1 MVTTDS
7 ERNLMVTRQL
17 AEWVSSLSYN
27 DLPQSAVMKAKS
39 VLFDCLGASIFTGCR
54 KQWGKVI
61 AEYASIHG
69 GGQPEATIIAS
80 GGRKTL
86 AVQAALANGTL
97 AEGFE
102 LGDVHPGTATRPFPM
117 ILPAVLALGEA
128 RRRPGKAL
136 IEAIVAGYEVNT
148 RIAVAIAISQRGRP
162 MLSRGLYVPSLVGTF
177 GGAAGA
183 GKVIGLP
190 AREMTWTLGIAGALT
205 GGYFQGHEEGAWTRR
220 LNGGM
225 TPSRG
230 VTAAL
235 LGERGFVGPE
245 RPLEGEYGFYRV
257 FANGEYDP
265 QVLIEGLGKSYK
277 IEETWLKTYPMNS
290 TLHSPTEA
298 LLSIIKVNGL
308 RYADISEIKASF
320 LEYVPILSKKEVKT
334 VVSAQ
339 FSLPFALAVAAV
351 RGKVTVDEFEDDVL
365 TDPEV
370 LAMIQRVNCA
380 YDAEL
385 IQRAGLGSQP
395 GRVTVIMRDGRSFI
409 EEVLYP
415 KGHPKNPMNVAELK
429 AKFRGLTTG
438 FVTES
443 DCERIYDL
451 VMDLENADDIAP
463 IMKLCGA
470 PCAK

>member
-1 MVTTDS
+1 MS
-7 ERNLMVTRQL
+7 TREL
-17 AEWVSSLSYN
+17 AQWVSSLSYD
-27 DLPQSAVMKAKS
+27 DLPASTVMKAKS
-39 VLFDCLGASIFTGCR
+39 VVFDCLGASIFTGCR

-86 AVQAALANGTL
+86 ASQAALANGTM

-117 ILPAVLALGEA
+117 ILPAAIALAEA

-148 RIAVAIAISQRGRP
+148 RIATAVAISQRGRP

-177 GGAAGA
+177 GGTAAA

-190 AREMTWTLGIAGALT
+190 AREMTWALGIAGALT

-265 QVLIEGLGKSYK
+265 QVLVEGLGDSYK
-277 IEETWLKTYPMNS
+277 IEETWLKFYPMNS
-290 TLHSPTEA
+290 TLHSSAEA
-298 LLSIIKVNGL
+298 LLSIMKANGL
-308 RYADISEIKASF
+308 RHADIAEIKASF

-339 FSLPFALAVAAV
+339 FSMPFALAAAAV
-351 RGKVTVDEFEDDVL
+351 RGKVTVDEFEDEVL

-370 LAMIQRVNCA
+370 LAMIQRVNGA

-385 IQRAGLGSQP
+385 VQRAGLGSQP
-395 GRVTVIMRDGRSFI
+395 GRVTVIMRNGRSFT

-415 KGHPKNPMNVAELK
+415 KGHARNPMSADELK
-429 AKFRGLTTG
+429 AKFRGLTAG
-438 FVTES
+438 FVS
-443 DCERIYDL
+443 DTDRERIFEL
-451 VMDLENADDIAP
+451 VMDLDNAADIAP

-470 PCAK
+470 PHPG

>member
-1 MVTTDS
+1 MGTP
-7 ERNLMVTRQL
+7 EL
-17 AEWVSSLSYN
+17 AEWVSSLGYN
-27 DLPQSAVMKAKS
+27 DLPQSTVMKAKS
-39 VLFDCLGASIFTGCR
+39 VVFDCLAASIFTGCR

-61 AEYASIHG
+61 VEHASING

-86 AVQAALANGTL
+86 AVQAALANGTM

-102 LGDVHPGTATRPFPM
+102 LGDVHPGSATRPFPM
-117 ILPAVLALGEA
+117 IVPAALALAEA
-128 RRRPGKAL
+128 RQRPGKAL

-148 RIAVAIAISQRGRP
+148 RIAMAVGRAQLGRP

-177 GGAAGA
+177 GGAAAA

-190 AREMTWTLGIAGALT
+190 GKEMTWALGIAGALT

-235 LGERGFVGPE
+235 LAERGFVGPE

-257 FANGEYDP
+257 FANGDYDP
-265 QVLIEGLGKSYK
+265 NVLIKDLGKSYK
-277 IEETWLKTYPMNS
+277 IEETWLKFYPMNS
-290 TLHSPTEA
+290 TLHSSAEA
-298 LLSIIKVNGL
+298 LLSILKSNGI
-308 RYADISEIKASF
+308 RHADVSEIKAAF

-339 FSLPFALAVAAV
+339 FSMPFALSVAAV
-351 RGKVTVDEFEDDVL
+351 RGRITVDEFEEAVL
-365 TDPEV
+365 SDPEV
-370 LAMIQRVNCA
+370 LAMIPRVNCA

-385 IQRAGLGSQP
+385 VERAGLGSQP
-395 GRVTVIMRDGRSFI
+395 GRVTVITRDGRNFT

-415 KGHPKNPMNVAELK
+415 KGHAKNPMSVDEHK
-429 AKFRGLTTG
+429 TKFRRLTAG

-451 VMDLENADDIAP
+451 VMDLENAADITP
-463 IMKLCGA
+463 IMRLCGA
-470 PCAK
+470 PHAN

>member
-1 MVTTDS
+1 MS
-7 ERNLMVTRQL
+7 TREL
-17 AEWVSSLSYN
+17 AEWVSSLSYD
-27 DLPQSAVMKAKS
+27 DLPESTILKAKS
-39 VLFDCLGASIFTGCR
+39 VVFDCLGASIFTGCR
-54 KQWGKVI
+54 KQWGKTI

-86 AVQAALANGTL
+86 ASQAALANGTM

-117 ILPAVLALGEA
+117 ILPAALALAET
-128 RRRPGKAL
+128 RKRCGKAL

-148 RIAVAIAISQRGRP
+148 RIATAIAISQRGRP
-162 MLSRGLYVPSLVGTF
+162 MLSRGLYVPSLIGTF
-177 GGAAGA
+177 GGTAAA

-190 AREMTWTLGIAGALT
+190 VKEMTWAFGIAGALT

-225 TPSRG
+225 TPSRA

-265 QVLIEGLGKSYK
+265 QVLVDGLGQSYK

-290 TLHSPTEA
+290 TLHSSAEA
-298 LLSIIKVNGL
+298 LLTLIKANGL
-308 RYADISEIKASF
+308 RHADIAEIKASF
-320 LEYVPILSKKEVKT
+320 LEYVPILSKKDVKT

-339 FSLPFALAVAAV
+339 FSMPFALAVAAV
-351 RGKVTVDEFEDDVL
+351 RGKVTVDEFEEKVL
-365 TDPEV
+365 TDTDV

-385 IQRAGLGSQP
+385 VARAGLGSQP
-395 GRVTVIMRDGRSFI
+395 GRVTVTMRDGRSFTQ
-409 EEVLYP
+409 EVLYP
-415 KGHPKNPMNVAELK
+415 KGHPKNPMNVDELK
-429 AKFRGLTTG
+429 AKFKGLTAG
-438 FVTES
+438 FVSET
-443 DCERIYDL
+443 DCDRIYDL
-451 VMDLENADDIAP
+451 VINLDTASDIAP
-463 IMKLCGA
+463 IMELCGA
-470 PCAK
+470 PHPERPVRAT

>member
-1 MVTTDS
+1 MS
-7 ERNLMVTRQL
+7 TREL
-17 AEWVSSLSYN
+17 AEWVSSLSY
-27 DLPQSAVMKAKS
+27 DALPQSTVAKAKT

-54 KQWGKVI
+54 KQWGKTI
-61 AEYASIHG
+61 AEYAAIHG
-69 GGQPEATIIAS
+69 GGQAESTIIAS

-86 AVQAALANGTL
+86 ASQAALANGTM

-117 ILPAVLALGEA
+117 ILPAALALAEA

-148 RIAVAIAISQRGRP
+148 RIATAVAISQRGRP

-177 GGAAGA
+177 GGAAAA
-183 GKVIGLP
+183 GKVIGLSGQQ
-190 AREMTWTLGIAGALT
+190 MTWTLGIAGALT

-230 VTAAL
+230 VAAAL

-257 FANGEYDP
+257 FANNEYDLK
-265 QVLIEGLGKSYK
+265 VLTEGLGESYK
-277 IEETWLKTYPMNS
+277 IEETWLKTFPMNS
-290 TLHSPTEA
+290 TLHSSAEA
-298 LLSIIKVNGL
+298 LLSIMKANEL
-308 RYADISEIKASF
+308 RHADIAEIKASF
-320 LEYVPILSKKEVKT
+320 LEYVPILSKKEVKA

-339 FSLPFALAVAAV
+339 FSMPYVLAVASV
-351 RGKVTVDEFEDDVL
+351 RGKVTVEEFEDSML
-365 TDPEV
+365 EDPQV

-385 IQRAGLGSQP
+385 VQRAGLGSQP
-395 GRVTVIMRDGRSFI
+395 GRVTVTMRDGRTFTK
-409 EEVLYP
+409 EVLYP
-415 KGHPKNPMNVAELK
+415 KGHAKNPMSPEELK
-429 AKFRGLTTG
+429 AKFRGLTAG
-438 FVTES
+438 FVS
-443 DCERIYDL
+443 RADGDRIYDL
-451 VMDLENADDIAP
+451 VMDLENAADITP
-463 IMKLCGA
+463 IMALAGA
-470 PCAK
+470 PHP

>member
-1 MVTTDS
+1 M
-7 ERNLMVTRQL
+7 ETREL
-17 AEWVSSLSYN
+17 AEWVSALSY
-27 DLPQSAVMKAKS
+27 DELPASTVKKAKT

-54 KQWGKVI
+54 KQWGKVM
-61 AEYASIHG
+61 AEYAAIHG

-86 AVQAALANGTL
+86 AVQAALANGTM

-117 ILPAVLALGEA
+117 ILPAAIALAEA

-148 RIAVAIAISQRGRP
+148 RIATAVAISQRGRP

-177 GGAAGA
+177 GGAAAA

-190 AREMTWTLGIAGALT
+190 PKEMTWTLGIAGALT
-205 GGYFQGHEEGAWTRR
+205 GGYFQGHDEGAWTRR

-225 TPSRG
+225 APARG
-230 VTAAL
+230 LTAAL

-257 FANGEYDP
+257 FSNGEYDRH
-265 QVLIEGLGKSYK
+265 VLVEDLGKAYK
-277 IEETWLKTYPMNS
+277 IEETWLKSYPMNS
-290 TLHSPTEA
+290 TLHSSAEA
-298 LLSIIKVNGL
+298 LLSIMRTNRL
-308 RYADISEIKASF
+308 RHSDIAEINASF
-320 LEYVPILSKKEVKT
+320 LEYVPILSKKEVKA

-339 FSLPFALAVAAV
+339 FSMPYALSVAAV
-351 RGKVTVDEFEDDVL
+351 RGKVTVEEFEDDVL
-365 TDPEV
+365 RDPEV
-370 LAMIQRVNCA
+370 LAMFQRVNSK

-385 IQRAGLGSQP
+385 VQRAGLGSQP
-395 GRVTVIMRDGRSFI
+395 GRVTVVLNDGRSFT

-415 KGHPKNPMNVAELK
+415 KGHPKNLMTEEELK
-429 AKFRGLTTG
+429 AKFRGLTAG
-438 FVTES
+438 FLDDS
-443 DCERIYDL
+443 DCERIYRL
-451 VMDLENADDIAP
+451 VMDLENAADISP
-463 IMKLCGA
+463 IMQLCGA
-470 PCAK
+470 PRSE

>member
-1 MVTTDS
+1 MG
-7 ERNLMVTRQL
+7 TREL
-17 AEWVSSLSYN
+17 AEWVSSLSYD
-27 DLPQSAVMKAKS
+27 DLPESTVMKAKF
-39 VLFDCLGASIFTGCR
+39 VVFDCLGASIFTGCR
-54 KQWGKVI
+54 KQWGNVI
-61 AEYASIHG
+61 AEYASMHG

-86 AVQAALANGTL
+86 AAQAALANGTM

-117 ILPAVLALGEA
+117 ILPAALAVAEA
-128 RRRPGKAL
+128 RRRPGKVL

-148 RIAVAIAISQRGRP
+148 RIATAVAISQRGRP

-177 GGAAGA
+177 GGTAAA

-190 AREMTWTLGIAGALT
+190 AREMTWAFGIAGALT

-225 TPSRG
+225 TSSRG
-230 VTAAL
+230 VIAAL

-265 QVLIEGLGKSYK
+265 HVLIEGLGESYK
-277 IEETWLKTYPMNS
+277 IEETWLKSYPMNS
-290 TLHSPTEA
+290 TLHSSAEA
-298 LLSIIKVNGL
+298 LLSIMKVNGL
-308 RYADISEIKASF
+308 HYADIAEIKASF
-320 LEYVPILSKKEVKT
+320 LEYVPILSKRDVKT
-334 VVSAQ
+334 IVSAQ
-339 FSLPFALAVAAV
+339 FSMPFALAVAAV
-351 RGKVTVDEFEDDVL
+351 RGKVTVEEFEEEVL
-365 TDPEV
+365 TDPDV

-385 IQRAGLGSQP
+385 VQRAGLGSQP
-395 GRVTVIMRDGRSFI
+395 GRVTVIMRDGRSFT

-415 KGHPKNPMNVAELK
+415 KGHAKNPMSVDELK
-429 AKFRGLTTG
+429 AKFWGLTAG
-438 FVTES
+438 FVTRT

-451 VMDLENADDIAP
+451 VMDLDNAADIAP
-463 IMKLCGA
+463 IMQLCGA
-470 PCAK
+470 PHPE

>member
-1 MVTTDS
+1 MA
-7 ERNLMVTRQL
+7 TREL
-17 AEWVSSLSYN
+17 AEWVSSLSYD
-27 DLPQSAVMKAKS
+27 DLPQSAVMKAKT

-54 KQWGKVI
+54 KQWGRVA
-61 AEYASIHG
+61 AEYAAMHG

-86 AVQAALANGTL
+86 ASQAALANGTM

-117 ILPAVLALGEA
+117 ILPAAVALAEA
-128 RRRPGKAL
+128 RKRSGKTL

-148 RIAVAIAISQRGRP
+148 RIATAVAPSQRGRP

-177 GGAAGA
+177 GGTAAA

-190 AREMTWTLGIAGALT
+190 AKEMTWALGIAGALT

-225 TPSRG
+225 TPSRA

-257 FANGEYDP
+257 FANGEYDAH
-265 QVLIEGLGKSYK
+265 VLTEGLGKSYR
-277 IEETWLKTYPMNS
+277 IEETWLKSYPMNS
-290 TLHSPTEA
+290 TLHSSAEA
-298 LLSIIKVNGL
+298 LLTILKNNGVHH
-308 RYADISEIKASF
+308 ADIAGIKASF
-320 LEYVPILSKKEVKT
+320 LEYVPILSKREVKT

-339 FSLPFALAVAAV
+339 FSMPFALAVAAV
-351 RGKVTVDEFEDDVL
+351 RGKVTVEEFEEKVL
-365 TDPEV
+365 ADPDV
-370 LAMIQRVNCA
+370 LAMIPRVDCA

-385 IQRAGLGSQP
+385 VQRAGFASQP
-395 GRVTVIMRDGRSFI
+395 GRVTVSLRDGRRFT

-415 KGHPKNPMNVAELK
+415 KGHARNPMSTDELK
-429 AKFRGLTTG
+429 AKFRGLTSG
-438 FVTES
+438 FLADAE
-443 DCERIYDL
+443 CERIHDL
-451 VMDLENADDIAP
+451 VMNLESARDIAP
-463 IMKLCGA
+463 IMDLCGA
-470 PCAK
+470 PHAK